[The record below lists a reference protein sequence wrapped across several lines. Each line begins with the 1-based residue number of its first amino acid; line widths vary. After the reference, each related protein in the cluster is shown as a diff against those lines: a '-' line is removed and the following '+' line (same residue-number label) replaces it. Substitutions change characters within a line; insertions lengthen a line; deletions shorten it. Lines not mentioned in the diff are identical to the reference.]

1 MKKRWLGLGGFT
13 LAVVALLA
21 LWAFLPSGPKHHP
34 EMESGSNNNQIKTV
48 TQSSTTNSSTTARW
62 NQGKDNQLAA
72 FMAKWGAADKQT
84 YAKYNGNSDLVTASG
99 TSYPT
104 GFSAA
109 FVGMRSVSMGW
120 TDTGSGNYDY
130 NVVAVYNYNQPKDLG
145 RTTYAFAFHEGK
157 PVALINQ
164 TMEGPDNWTVA
175 KDMTLKSRFVE
186 IVNGK

>member
-34 EMESGSNNNQIKTV
+34 EMESGSSNNQIKTV

-62 NQGKDNQLAA
+62 NQGKDNQLTA

-109 FVGMRSVSMGW
+109 FV
-120 TDTGSGNYDY
+120 
-130 NVVAVYNYNQPKDLG
+130 
-145 RTTYAFAFHEGK
+145 
-157 PVALINQ
+157 
-164 TMEGPDNWTVA
+164 
-175 KDMTLKSRFVE
+175 E